1 MADIFHEVDEEV
13 RRERLKKL
21 WDRYSIYI
29 VALAVLIIAGVGG
42 WRGYDYL
49 QGRKAAEAGAA
60 FEAAL
65 ALAEAGKHQEAADA
79 FAKVGKDGTPGYRT
93 LARLREAAEL
103 AVTDAKAAVAAF
115 DAVAADGAVA
125 QTLRD
130 VASVRAGF
138 LLLDTAAYEE
148 MRNRLEP
155 LTAANR
161 PFRHSARELL
171 ALSAWRAEDMATAR
185 RWSDMIL
192 NDGET
197 PASIRAR
204 IDVLMALVP
213 ATAKG

>member
-29 VALAVLIIAGVGG
+29 VALAVLLIAGVGG

-79 FAKVGKDGTPGYRT
+79 FARVGKDGTPGYRT

-103 AVTDAKAAVAAF
+103 AATDVKTAVAAF

-130 VASVRAGF
+130 LASVRSGF
-138 LLLDTAAYEE
+138 LLLDTASYDD
-148 MRNRLEP
+148 MRGRLEP

-161 PFRHSARELL
+161 AFRHSARELL
-171 ALSAWRAEDMATAR
+171 ALSAWRAEDMATTR

>member
-79 FAKVGKDGTPGYRT
+79 FAKVGKNGTPGYRT

-138 LLLDTAAYEE
+138 LLLDTAAYDE

-155 LTAANR
+155 MTAANR

>member
-65 ALAEAGKHQEAADA
+65 TLAEAGKHQEAADA

-115 DAVAADGAVA
+115 DAVAADGAVT

-130 VASVRAGF
+130 VAGVRAGF

-171 ALSAWRAEDMATAR
+171 ALSAWRAEDMATTR

-197 PASIRAR
+197 PPSIRAR